1 MAVWVSSNV
10 CPVFFLSLLL
20 RPTSLCSSEVARL
33 ASSRHTSASQVLRYE
48 HQVAKCPQ
56 VSTRINAIRMIR
68 YGIIL
73 PLTQLTTNWCPFCKA
88 QQRDWTCRRCAGPW
102 YPFMT
107 CENLCCSFFFAS
119 ISRLALWHCHTLKDV
134 EELVASNLRRS
145 FNGWVQGVQGGLG
158 NRLSYI
164 S

>member
-1 MAVWVSSNV
+1 MGSTWISCARLLFIALDNWTRSIQSQSSSYCCSISSSAFSALTSLFLCRCGLWAFCYFWTCDPLFFILFVQVAVWVSSNV

-73 PLTQLTTNWCPFCKA
+73 PLTQLTTN
-88 QQRDWTCRRCAGPW
+88 
-102 YPFMT
+102 
-107 CENLCCSFFFAS
+107 
-119 ISRLALWHCHTLKDV
+119 
-134 EELVASNLRRS
+134 
-145 FNGWVQGVQGGLG
+145 
-158 NRLSYI
+158 
-164 S
+164 